1 MISSRRQFV
10 FQRPLT
16 FILSPSQGERRFVAL
31 AGEARALQR
40 FSKQRG
46 EVTAEAA
53 ARPAVAPYQALSL
66 VRMFVI
72 AHHKCASWNF

>member
-10 FQRPLT
+10 FQRPFT

-53 ARPAVAPYQALSL
+53 AGRAVAPYQEDFL
-66 VRMFVI
+66 V
-72 AHHKCASWNF
+72 